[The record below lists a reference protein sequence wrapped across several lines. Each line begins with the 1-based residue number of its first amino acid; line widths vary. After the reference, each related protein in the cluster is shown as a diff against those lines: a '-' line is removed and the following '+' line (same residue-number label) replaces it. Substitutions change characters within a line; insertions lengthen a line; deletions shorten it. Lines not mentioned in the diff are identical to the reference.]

1 MPQMDDFLED
11 ELLFGVLASF
21 SGFID
26 EDEDEADLVDD
37 DDELNV
43 ALINII

>member
-1 MPQMDDFLED
+1 MDDFFEED
-11 ELLFGVLASF
+11 LLYALLLSF
-21 SGFID
+21 SGFALDFD
-26 EDEDEADLVDD
+26 ETPDLVDD